1 MINDKEHTL
10 SLYIHVPFCV
20 RKCFYCDFLSAPGD
34 DKIKENYIQALLQE
48 ITEKSENYKQ
58 FIVDSIFIGGG
69 TPSILRASQIS
80 DIMRL
85 IKKKFLLDEGA
96 EISIEVNPGTVDI
109 EKLQIYLESG
119 INRLSIGLQSAD
131 NKELQII
138 GRIHTYEDF
147 LQTYELARQVGFQN
161 INVDLMSALPGQS
174 IQSYQETVEKVLLLR
189 PEHIS
194 SYSLIIEEGTPFF
207 TRYEDPSS
215 ALQQEQLPP
224 LPDEDTEREM
234 YELTDVRLQASG
246 YHRYEISNYA
256 RSGYAC
262 RHNIGYWRRH
272 NYLGLGLGSSSLI
285 ENHRWNNEA
294 DLSSYLEGQFDR
306 RNEQILTRKEQM
318 EEFMFLGLRL
328 MEGISCEAFSQY
340 FGVSPESVYKN
351 EITKLIDKQLLN
363 KTEEG
368 FFKLTKR
375 GIDISNVFMAEFLL

>member
-1 MINDKEHTL
+1 MINNKEHTL

-34 DKIKENYIQALLQE
+34 EKIKENYIQTLLRE

-58 FIVDSIFIGGG
+58 YIVDSIFIGGG
-69 TPSILRASQIS
+69 TPSILKASQIS
-80 DIMRL
+80 DIMQL
-85 IKKKFLLDEGA
+85 IKKKFLLDEDA

-119 INRLSIGLQSAD
+119 VNRLSIGLQSAD

-147 LQTYELARQVGFQN
+147 LQSYEQARQVGFRN

-174 IQSYQETVEKVLLLR
+174 IQSYRETVEKVLLLR

-207 TRYEDPSS
+207 TRYEVSPS
-215 ALQQEQLPP
+215 ALQQEQLPM

-234 YELTDVRLQASG
+234 YELTKIRLQASG
-246 YHRYEISNYA
+246 YQRYEISNYA
-256 RSGYAC
+256 RNGYAC

-285 ENHRWNNEA
+285 ENHRWNNEVN
-294 DLSSYLEGQFDR
+294 LSSYLEGQFER
-306 RNEQILTRKEQM
+306 RNEQILTIKEQM

-328 MEGISCEAFSQY
+328 VEGVSCEAFSQY

-351 EITKLIDKQLLN
+351 QITELVDKQLLN

-368 FFKLTKR
+368 YLKLTKR
-375 GIDISNVFMAEFLL
+375 GIDISNAVMAEFLL